1 MDNTVIDQKLAEIK
15 ENAKYFD
22 EVAGA
27 VVTEQT
33 AALDNIMM
41 EICDN
46 IVNAE
51 YPPTELIEKYF
62 LELSNCI
69 YFMNERVEKLG
80 IYDALGKIAYK
91 EAYNNNY
98 MNPMLEKAKPTVAEL
113 TAYAEGE
120 SINEQVTS
128 EIYSRAYKIIKAKID
143 SAQTMTSTL
152 SKTLSR
158 RMSEQQLSGSQ
169 PVGVSATRQI
179 LNEMVED

>member
-1 MDNTVIDQKLAEIK
+1 MDNAIIEAKITEVE
-15 ENAKYFD
+15 ENAQYFN
-22 EVAGA
+22 EVVGSI
-27 VVTEQT
+27 VTEQT
-33 AALDNIMM
+33 EALDNIMM

-46 IVNAE
+46 VVNVE
-51 YPPTELIEKYF
+51 NPTVETIEKYF

-80 IYDALGKIAYK
+80 IYDALSKIAYK

-98 MNPMLEKAKPTVAEL
+98 MNPELDKAKPTVAEL

-120 SINEQVTS
+120 SINEQVTN

-143 SAQTMTSTL
+143 SAQTMVSTL

-158 RMSEQQLSGSQ
+158 RMSEQQLSNMQ
-169 PVGVSATRQI
+169 PVGFSAGRQI
-179 LNEMVED
+179 LNEEM